1 MENVSNEYNDYHTYV
16 VFLSRENLLEF
27 VAVWGVEKLH
37 LFQQFWDRWDVLFLL
52 LLFFLIAHFAYL
64 HCVGDCL

>member
-37 LFQQFWDRWDVLFLL
+37 LFQQFWDR
-52 LLFFLIAHFAYL
+52 
-64 HCVGDCL
+64 